1 MVYLIILSMLSTGAV
16 CAQTLE
22 LRQIGVSASG
32 EVEIAV
38 VAELA
43 DARASGVSFYVAI
56 PEGAFEVVGAER
68 PFAQGPLM
76 APAVEFANETMP
88 REEAIGAPDGMVLLP
103 YAAVRGPGAERG
115 RTGQGEVARF
125 ALRPLRAGPLAVLL
139 ISTPIYETKLVL
151 DDGVGERAFETLGG
165 LVLNA
170 SGLESEKPAGGGQH
184 SWAAIKAVVAT
195 P

>member
-103 YAAVRGPGAERG
+103 YAAVRGPRCRAGSHGAGRSRPFCPAAAQGRSAGGAVDQHADLRDQTGPGRWGG
-115 RTGQGEVARF
+115 RTRV
-125 ALRPLRAGPLAVLL
+125 
-139 ISTPIYETKLVL
+139 
-151 DDGVGERAFETLGG
+151 
-165 LVLNA
+165 
-170 SGLESEKPAGGGQH
+170 
-184 SWAAIKAVVAT
+184 
-195 P
+195 